1 MTVVEPSV
9 STAGSLRTS
18 AAAAGHAQHA
28 KRSESATVTTAG
40 SPSGTAAAARLT
52 EVINNS
58 KGFVPR
64 SSPSPKSSATMPN
77 DAQTRMRPNESSF
90 C

>member
-58 KGFVPR
+58 KG
-64 SSPSPKSSATMPN
+64 SSAQQPQPEEQRD
-77 DAQTRMRPNESSF
+77 DA
-90 C
+90 